1 MSNLIKRILTGIIGV
16 PVLLLIFY
24 MEGIYFFI
32 FSLFVTC
39 GALWEFFRMSEKKNF
54 HPLKIPGMV
63 LSSMLLMYSYISEND
78 PLIFLPVVFILL
90 AAAEVIRSEDKNPL
104 NPVIAVSGI
113 LYITVP
119 FVLLGK
125 INGYSG
131 LNLLVY
137 IFVMIWICDTAAY
150 FGGKFFG
157 RHKLSSISPNKTL
170 EGSAAGFLFTLLSS
184 AAVHYIYP
192 DKLSLTDAL
201 SAGIITG
208 VLSQTGDLFESL
220 LKRYAGVK
228 DSSEIIPGH
237 GGILDR
243 FDSVI
248 FVAPVLYI
256 YFKYIG

>member
-1 MSNLIKRILTGIIGV
+1 MSNLIKRILTGIIGI

-24 MEGIYFFI
+24 TGGIYFLI
-32 FSLFVTC
+32 FSLIVTC
-39 GALWEFFRMSEKKNF
+39 GALWELFKMSEKRNF
-54 HPLKIPGMV
+54 HPLKIPGMI
-63 LSSMLLMYSYISEND
+63 LSAVFLFYSYNTED
-78 PLIFLPVVFILL
+78 EPLILLPVVFILL
-90 AAAEVIRSEDKNPL
+90 SAAEIFRRDNKNPL
-104 NPVIAVSGI
+104 NPFIAVSGI
-113 LYITVP
+113 IYITVP
-119 FVLLGK
+119 FALLGK
-125 INGYSG
+125 INGYSEI
-131 LNLLVY
+131 NLLIY

-150 FGGKFFG
+150 FGGKYFG

-201 SAGIITG
+201 SSGIITG
-208 VLSQTGDLFESL
+208 VFSQSGDLFESL

-248 FVAPVLYI
+248 FVAPVLYV
-256 YFKYIG
+256 YFKYIS